1 VRPFMSQ
8 FFARYGLRAKL
19 ALVLIVPAALV
30 VGVLIVLFW
39 RNLNQSF
46 YQQYVEDGLAIA
58 SIINQQVAFGER
70 LPEKETLEGFLLRT
84 IEQRPQYVQLAL
96 YDPGGRLLA
105 VVGTGKVITHDG
117 APDEEFFEVIAS
129 GQSSYNIESI
139 SSPGTKRV
147 LELITPV
154 VIEKKTVAILESYRP
169 LAGAELLAQELIR
182 KVLIVGPAG
191 VGLLVVILFVGI
203 NVFIIR
209 PIRRLRSA
217 SQQIETGDYQLKL
230 PVSGNDELA
239 MLARTFNQMAQS
251 IDHTVKELQQN
262 REALEAKNKE
272 LETFVY
278 TVSHDLKSPV
288 VSLQGLA
295 SIILTDQREK
305 LDEEGQHCLERIVA
319 NANKM
324 EELIQGLLELSR
336 IGRKAVSIE
345 ELELSEAVHGVLETQ
360 RELIQRRRVE
370 IVVKQPLPRMGMNRL
385 HLSQILNNL
394 LGNAIKYLGDTASP
408 RVEIGG
414 SAHDGY
420 VQFYVKDNGIGI
432 APEYHEKVFVI
443 FSRLCDLADV
453 EGTGVGLAIV
463 KKIVDQYKGR
473 IWIESETGR
482 GATFHMR
489 FPLSPSSGKISSK
502 SDNGQSSNGGHS
514 IPEASAVRASGA

>member
-1 VRPFMSQ
+1 MSQ

-19 ALVLIVPAALV
+19 ALVLIVPAALII
-30 VGVLIVLFW
+30 GCLLLLFQW
-39 RNLNQSF
+39 NLNRAIS
-46 YQQYVEDGLAIA
+46 QQYVNDGLAI
-58 SIINQQVAFGER
+58 SSVVNQQLTFSGE
-70 LPEKETLEGFLLRT
+70 LPDKETMKQFLLRAL
-84 IEQRPQYVQLAL
+84 EQRPQYSQLAV
-96 YDPGGRLLA
+96 YDTEGQRLALVSTGTPILHDHRADSDFLRVVTSGKGSYETSNDDSGGPGRVL
-105 VVGTGKVITHDG
+105 
-117 APDEEFFEVIAS
+117 EVIA
-129 GQSSYNIESI
+129 
-139 SSPGTKRV
+139 PVMAGTR
-147 LELITPV
+147 
-154 VIEKKTVAILESYRP
+154 ILAVFESYRP
-169 LAGAELLAQELIR
+169 LGQVEGLMQR
-182 KVLIVGPAG
+182 VMVFGPVGIG
-191 VGLLVVILFVGI
+191 CLVVILFIGV
-203 NVFIIR
+203 NVLIIR
-209 PIRRLRSA
+209 PVRRLRSA